1 MINREQL
8 RLEKQQECNTRIEQM
23 YEVIPV
29 LREIDLEIAQ
39 KSTSFIKKML
49 QEKQTV
55 HDMASIDKEVQAL
68 IEQREKILAEHGL
81 TPEVY
86 QPQWDCPKCQDRG
99 YLEAG
104 VPCQCYLQER
114 LNEQFAQSGIPEAMR
129 NYSFANFDVS
139 YYNDPTN
146 MQEKKERCQRFV
158 DRLKQGEQKSNL
170 VFVGDVGRG
179 KTHLSIAIAN
189 AAMANGNTVIYKRM
203 DDLLDLIRSY
213 KYDNDYQ
220 EENGQEAL
228 QQLRRCDLLVI
239 DDLGAEKIT
248 EFGSNQLRLILED
261 RNMADK
267 PWIINSNLSAA
278 DMDEAYGAR
287 TFDRIQE
294 KASFF
299 RFDSPTSIRQLKR
312 EKFLEEN

>member
-1 MINREQL
+1 M
-8 RLEKQQECNTRIEQM
+8 
-23 YEVIPV
+23 
-29 LREIDLEIAQ
+29 
-39 KSTSFIKKML
+39 
-49 QEKQTV
+49 
-55 HDMASIDKEVQAL
+55 
-68 IEQREKILAEHGL
+68 
-81 TPEVY
+81 
-86 QPQWDCPKCQDRG
+86 
-99 YLEAG
+99 
-104 VPCQCYLQER
+104 
-114 LNEQFAQSGIPEAMR
+114 
-129 NYSFANFDVS
+129 
-139 YYNDPTN
+139 
-146 MQEKKERCQRFV
+146 

-189 AAMANGNTVIYKRM
+189 AAMANSNTVIYKRM